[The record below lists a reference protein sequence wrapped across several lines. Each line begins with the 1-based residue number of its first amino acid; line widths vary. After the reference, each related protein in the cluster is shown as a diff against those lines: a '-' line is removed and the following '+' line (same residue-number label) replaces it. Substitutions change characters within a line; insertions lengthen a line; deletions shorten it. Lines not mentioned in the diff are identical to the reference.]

1 LKPARI
7 GYLRANLQDLRPSG
21 ATVTIV
27 GSVTSPRPLLIAVF
41 VLLALLG
48 MWGSVRSLPVPEEP
62 REVKFSEFLRM
73 VEEEPA
79 RLQPGHPIRIVT
91 NASPNSSFRG
101 RLSDGTPFVAVG
113 VFDRALGETLTKSG
127 IRHEVVESPA
137 QRPHSDPASSLLG
150 LLMLFGFYALLLR
163 ALRRGA
169 NPVVESLRTPPPRM
183 DPDARSPVTFADVAG
198 VDEAKAELVEIVEFL
213 RDPAKV
219 TRLGGRIPRG
229 VLLMGPPGTGKT
241 LLAKAIAGEAGVPF
255 FHMSGSGFVEM
266 FVGVGAG
273 RVRTLFAEAKKSAP
287 CIVFID
293 ELDAVGRQRGTGIG
307 GGHDEREQTLNQL
320 LVEMDG
326 FADNDGVIVIAA
338 TNRSDVLD
346 PALLRPGRFDR
357 RVVVAPPDRA
367 GREEILR
374 VHTKRT
380 PLGGDVNLA
389 GIASGT
395 AGLAGA
401 DLANLVNEAALHAA
415 RVGQDELHMSDFEA
429 ARDKVLMGGERRSQF
444 VSTEDR
450 RSAAYYQAGRAVVA
464 HSMKHSD
471 PVHKVTIV
479 PRGQSVGLT
488 QQLPVDDRMNVSK
501 EAGEDQIA
509 VCLAGRVAEEMFL
522 GRTSTGAAEDLRH
535 ANRIARQM
543 VCSWGMS
550 PRVGP
555 LHLGHD
561 GDNHFVGRELAFSR
575 ARAYSNETS
584 RIVDAEIRRLLGEA
598 QARARQIL
606 EETRPQVESVAQSLL
621 ARETLDA
628 QDLATLLKPPTIP
641 AA

>member
-1 LKPARI
+1 M
-7 GYLRANLQDLRPSG
+7 
-21 ATVTIV
+21 
-27 GSVTSPRPLLIAVF
+27 TSPRPLLIAAF
-41 VLLALLG
+41 VLFAFLG
-48 MWGSVRSLPVPEEP
+48 MWGSVRSLPVPTDP

-73 VEEEPA
+73 VEQDPAHFEPG
-79 RLQPGHPIRIVT
+79 QPVRIFT
-91 NASPNSSFRG
+91 NSSPNSSFRG
-101 RLSDGTPFVAVG
+101 RLRDGTPFIAVG
-113 VFDRALGETLTKSG
+113 VFDRDVGEKLNQAG
-127 IRHEVVESPA
+127 LRHEVIESPPP
-137 QRPHSDPASSLLG
+137 RPHSDPTSSLLG
-150 LLMLFGFYALLLR
+150 LLLLFGFYALMLR

-169 NPVVESLRTPPPRM
+169 NPVVESLRAPPPRM
-183 DPDARSPVTFADVAG
+183 DPDARSPVTFDDVAG

-219 TRLGGRIPRG
+219 TRLGGRIPKG

-293 ELDAVGRQRGTGIG
+293 EIDAVGRQRGTGIG
-307 GGHDEREQTLNQL
+307 GGHDEREQTLNQM

-326 FADNDGVIVIAA
+326 FADNEGVIVIAA

-357 RVVVAPPDRA
+357 RIVVAPPDRV

-380 PLGGDVNLA
+380 PLGADVDLSA
-389 GIASGT
+389 IARGT

-415 RVGQDELHMSDFEA
+415 RAGQNELHMRDFEA
-429 ARDKVLMGGERRSQF
+429 AKDKVLMGGERRSQF
-444 VSTEDR
+444 VNADDR
-450 RSAAYYQAGRAVVA
+450 RAAAYYQAGRAVVA
-464 HSMKHSD
+464 RSMKHAD

-479 PRGQSVGLT
+479 PRGQTVGLT
-488 QQLPVDDRMNVSK
+488 QQLPVEDRTNVSK
-501 EAGEDQIA
+501 AEGEDQIA
-509 VCLAGRVAEEMFL
+509 VYLAGRLAEELFL
-522 GRTSTGAAEDLRH
+522 GRTTTSAAEDLRK
-535 ANRIARQM
+535 ANQIARQM

-550 PRVGP
+550 PKVGP
-555 LHLGHD
+555 LHLGHEAED
-561 GDNHFVGRELAFSR
+561 LFVGRELSFSHP
-575 ARAYSNETS
+575 RAYSNETAQL
-584 RIVDAEIRRLLGEA
+584 VDGEIRRILSEA
-598 QARARQIL
+598 QTRAREVL
-606 EETRPQVESVAQSLL
+606 EQRRPAIKRVAQALL
-621 ARETLDA
+621 TSETLDA
-628 QDLATLLKPPTIP
+628 QDLTTLVDSPTIP
-641 AA
+641 TTSPLQG

>member
-1 LKPARI
+1 M
-7 GYLRANLQDLRPSG
+7 
-21 ATVTIV
+21 
-27 GSVTSPRPLLIAVF
+27 TSPRPLLIAAF
-41 VLLALLG
+41 VLFALLG
-48 MWGSVRSLPVPEEP
+48 MWGSVRSLPVPEEA
-62 REVKFSEFLRM
+62 REVKFSEFLHM
-73 VEEEPA
+73 VKEAPEQLNQE
-79 RLQPGHPIRIVT
+79 HPVRVVT
-91 NASPNSSFRG
+91 NTGPNAAFRG
-101 RLSDGTPFVAVG
+101 RLRDGAPFVAVG
-113 VFDRALGETLTKSG
+113 VFDREVRAFLDQAGV
-127 IRHEVVESPA
+127 RHEVIETAAPGP
-137 QRPHSDPASSLLG
+137 QRDPLGSLFG
-150 LLMLFGFYALLLR
+150 LLLLVGFYTLMLR
-163 ALRRGA
+163 QLRRGA
-169 NPVVESLRTPPPRM
+169 NPVVESLRAPPPRT

-219 TRLGGRIPRG
+219 TRLGGHIPKG

-273 RVRTLFAEAKKSAP
+273 RVRKLFAEAKKSAP

-293 ELDAVGRQRGTGIG
+293 EIDAVGRQRGTGIG

-326 FADNDGVIVIAA
+326 FADNEGVIVIAA

-357 RVVVAPPDRA
+357 RIVVAPPDRA

-380 PLGGDVNLA
+380 PLGKDVNLEA
-389 GIASGT
+389 IARGT
-395 AGLAGA
+395 SGLAGA

-415 RVGQDELHMSDFEA
+415 RAGQDELHMTDFEA
-429 ARDKVLMGGERRSQF
+429 AKDKVLMGGEQRSRF
-444 VSTEDR
+444 VNAADR

-464 HSMKHSD
+464 LAMKHSD

-488 QQLPVDDRMNVSK
+488 QQLPVEDRTNVSK
-501 EAGEDQIA
+501 EQGEDQIA
-509 VCLAGRVAEEMFL
+509 VCLAGRLSEELFL
-522 GRTSTGAAEDLRH
+522 GGTTTSAANDLRR
-535 ANRIARQM
+535 ANQIARHM
-543 VCSWGMS
+543 VCNWGMS
-550 PRVGP
+550 PRIGP

-561 GDNHFVGRELAFSR
+561 GEDHFVGRELAFGHQRAYSDETAHVIDAEVRRILAEAEAR
-575 ARAYSNETS
+575 ARA
-584 RIVDAEIRRLLGEA
+584 LLE
-598 QARARQIL
+598 QS
-606 EETRPQVESVAQSLL
+606 RPQVDRVAQTLL
-621 ARETLDA
+621 KQETLDA
-628 QDLATLLKPPTIP
+628 DTLAALVNFPTIP
-641 AA
+641 PT